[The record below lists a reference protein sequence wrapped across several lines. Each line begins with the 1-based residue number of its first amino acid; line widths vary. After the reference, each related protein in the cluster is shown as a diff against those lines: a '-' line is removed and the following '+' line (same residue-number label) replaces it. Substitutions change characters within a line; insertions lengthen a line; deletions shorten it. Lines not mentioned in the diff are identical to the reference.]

1 VISQWAEKVS
11 RFLLLTG
18 LFLVATPHAYCQS
31 KTTGDS
37 NKTSKKEICVTFDE
51 LPAAKSFREIDR
63 EAVTYLILDALKRHK
78 VSSTGFVVG
87 QEIGQSFDILGQWL
101 NQGHILGSM
110 TFSNQ
115 DYNYIGIEAFLADI
129 RRGMDAIEPMLA
141 GFGQKRRYF
150 RYPFLHYGSTS
161 EERKMAAL
169 FVEDGN
175 LQVVHA
181 TVVPEDYL
189 FNLSLEKLGKF
200 PDTASFENLRNEYL
214 NHVLDEVERVE
225 RLALELV
232 KRPVKHILLL
242 RANRL
247 NAVYLDELLGA
258 IEDAGYDF
266 ISLDEALKD
275 RVYSQREAYYSLKGV
290 GYLDMIQQS
299 NPDLLPA
306 E

>member
-1 VISQWAEKVS
+1 MLRWAEKVS
-11 RFLLLTG
+11 RFLVLMG
-18 LFLVATPHAYCQS
+18 LFLAVAPQGYCQS
-31 KTTGDS
+31 KTTKDGNRS
-37 NKTSKKEICVTFDE
+37 GVREICVTFDE
-51 LPAAKSFREIDR
+51 LPAAKSFEEVDR
-63 EAVTYLILDALKRHK
+63 EAITYLILDALKRHK

-101 NQGHILGSM
+101 NQGHMLGSM

-129 RRGMDAIEPMLA
+129 RRGMDAVEPMLA
-141 GFGQKRRYF
+141 GFGQKQRYF
-150 RYPFLHYGSTS
+150 RYPYLHYGSTT
-161 EERKMAAL
+161 EEKKQAAL
-169 FVEDGN
+169 FIEDRN

-181 TVVPEDYL
+181 TIVPEDYL
-189 FNLSLEKLGKF
+189 FNLSLEKLGRF
-200 PDTASFENLRNEYL
+200 PDSASFENLRNEYL
-214 NHVLDEVERVE
+214 NHVLDEMERVE

-247 NAVYLDELLGA
+247 NAVYLDDLLGI
-258 IEDAGYDF
+258 IEEAGYGF
-266 ISLDEALKD
+266 IDLDRALKD
-275 RVYSQREAYYSLKGV
+275 KVYSQKEAYYSLKGV
-290 GYLDMIQQS
+290 GYLDMIRQS